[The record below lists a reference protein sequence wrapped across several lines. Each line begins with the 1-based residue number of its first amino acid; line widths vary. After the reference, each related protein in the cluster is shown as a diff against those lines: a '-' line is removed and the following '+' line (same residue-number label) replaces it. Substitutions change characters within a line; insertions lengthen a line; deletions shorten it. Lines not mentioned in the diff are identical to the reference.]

1 MPDVAPPLSAFPA
14 DLQAAYPTADLLWGI
29 LEASLTG
36 LALYTPLWDEAG
48 QVVDFRIDLLNLA
61 AQQILGQPARPRNTY
76 LELYPHTW
84 ASGVFAFH
92 RQAFDSGEPARFQA
106 NYQADGLDNYFRL
119 SAQRVG
125 QGLLVSFSDTA
136 DTDRSEVEVALRAS
150 QQQTQAARTQ
160 AEYQRNQFQAL
171 VDQAP
176 VALGFFEGPELRV
189 MAANQ
194 QLCTIWGH
202 PSDEVLQRPLLEA
215 LPELHGQGFDDLLRQ
230 VLATEVPVIGTETPA
245 QLLRNGQLTTTY
257 FDFVYK
263 PFYTAAGKVQGVINV
278 SVDVT
283 ARVVAR
289 QQLQAL
295 TDELL
300 AANQELE
307 RVTIS
312 VEAARAEAELQR
324 QQLHRV
330 LEQAPALICI
340 LQGPQHVF
348 QFANPPY
355 QALMGGR
362 PLLGKPI
369 AEALP
374 EVAAQ
379 GIFEPL
385 DQVYRSGESYYASE
399 QLTHIARPD
408 TSPPQLEPRYYNFVW
423 QARRDLGGAVDGI
436 MVFAHEV
443 TAQVQARQQV
453 ERAREEVQ
461 NLNEEL
467 AALNEELQASNE
479 EYLLANTALSEA
491 QQQLQALNQALEA
504 RVHERT
510 REVVAARAATEQQRL
525 RLEQLLTQAPA
536 GICMLVEP
544 ELVFEMVNPAYQ
556 ALFPGRALQGRPL
569 LEALPELTGQHVWH
583 TLQQVYQTGTTH
595 QEWGIHIPVATY
607 EGGPLEDFYFNYIQ
621 QARYDERGHIDGVV
635 VFVFDVTQQAR
646 AQQASEA
653 SAQQLRLITDALP
666 VLISYVDRAR
676 RYQFA
681 NEAYRAWFNQ
691 DPAALLGQPVWEVV
705 GEPAYAVTQ
714 DYMTRV
720 LAGERLAF
728 DALMPYPTGL
738 VKHIHTDYLPDVRQG
753 IVVGFYALV
762 TDVTEQVQAREKVL
776 ELNEALA
783 ALNEELQVSNEELSE
798 TNQQLTRTNIDLDN
812 FIYTASHDLKQPI
825 ANIEGLLL
833 ALQHELPPACRVG
846 EVPIMLHLMQ
856 EAVERFGRTIT
867 HLTDVS
873 RLQQAH
879 AQPATQVSLAR
890 VVQEVQLDLAPL
902 ITQTAAQVL
911 VAIPASVTLLFA
923 EKNLRSV
930 VYNLLSNALKYRHP
944 DRSPVVRLTYQA
956 AANYQILEVQDNG
969 LGLDPRQG
977 QDKLFAMFQ
986 RLHTHVEGTGLGLYM
1001 VKKIVENVGGRIE
1014 VQSELE
1020 QGSTFRVYFPR

>member
-1 MPDVAPPLSAFPA
+1 LRFFATTVLLGMLNSTPPLAAFPA
-14 DLQAAYPTADLLWGI
+14 DLQAAYPPADLLWGI

-36 LALYTPLWDEAG
+36 LALYSPLWDEAG
-48 QVVDFRIDLLNLA
+48 QIIDFRIDLLNPA
-61 AQQILGQPARPRNTY
+61 AQQMLGHPARPTGSY
-76 LELYPHTW
+76 LELYPHTR

-92 RQAFDSGEPARFQA
+92 QQAFESGEPARFQV
-106 NYQADGLDNYFRL
+106 NYQADGLDNYFQL
-119 SAQRVG
+119 SARRVG

-136 DTDRSEVEVALRAS
+136 DADRSEVEVALRAS
-150 QQQTQAARTQ
+150 QQQAQAARAR

-202 PSDEVLQRPLLEA
+202 PSDEVLHRPLLEA

-230 VLATEVPVIGTETPA
+230 VLATEVPVVGTETPA
-245 QLLRNGQLTTTY
+245 QLLRNEQLTTAY

-263 PFYTAAGKVQGVINV
+263 PFYTAAGTVQGVINV

-283 ARVVAR
+283 AQVVAR

-324 QQLHRV
+324 QQLHHV
-330 LEQAPALICI
+330 LEQAPAMICI
-340 LQGPQHVF
+340 FDGPQHTF
-348 QFANPPY
+348 QFVNPPY
-355 QALMGGR
+355 QALVGER
-362 PLLGKPI
+362 PLVGQPI
-369 AEALP
+369 AEAMP
-374 EVAAQ
+374 ELAGQ
-379 GIFEPL
+379 PIFSLL
-385 DQVYRSGESYYASE
+385 DEVYRTGQTFYASE
-399 QLTHIARPD
+399 MLVQLDHLNEGQRE
-408 TSPPQLEPRYYNFVW
+408 LEKRYYNFIY
-423 QARRDLGGAVDGI
+423 QARHDLAGAVDGI
-436 MVFAHEV
+436 LVFAYEV
-443 TAQVQARQQV
+443 TVQVQARQQV
-453 ERAREEVQ
+453 ERAREEVL

-467 AALNEELQASNE
+467 AALNEELQASND
-479 EYLLANTALSEA
+479 EYQLANTALSEA
-491 QQQLQALNQALEA
+491 QQQLYQLNQALEA

-510 REVVAARAATEQQRL
+510 HEVVAARAATEQQRL

-536 GICMLVEP
+536 GICMLVGP
-544 ELVFEMVNPAYQ
+544 TLVFELVNPVYQ
-556 ALFPGRALQGRPL
+556 ALFPGRALQSKPL
-569 LEALPELTGQHVWH
+569 LEALPELTDQPVWH

-607 EGGPLEDFYFNYIQ
+607 EGGPLQDFYFNYIQ

-635 VFVFDVTQQAR
+635 VFVFDVT
-646 AQQASEA
+646 
-653 SAQQLRLITDALP
+653 
-666 VLISYVDRAR
+666 
-676 RYQFA
+676 
-681 NEAYRAWFNQ
+681 
-691 DPAALLGQPVWEVV
+691 
-705 GEPAYAVTQ
+705 
-714 DYMTRV
+714 
-720 LAGERLAF
+720 
-728 DALMPYPTGL
+728 
-738 VKHIHTDYLPDVRQG
+738 
-753 IVVGFYALV
+753 
-762 TDVTEQVQAREKVL
+762 EQVQAREKVQ
-776 ELNEALA
+776 ELNAELA
-783 ALNEELQVSNEELSE
+783 AINEELQVSNEELSE
-798 TNQQLTRTNIDLDN
+798 TNQQLTRTNVDLDN

-825 ANIEGLLL
+825 TNIEGLLL
-833 ALQHELPPACRVG
+833 ALQHELPPAGRVG
-846 EVPIMLHLMQ
+846 EVPTMLHLMQ

-911 VAIPASVTLLFA
+911 VAIPTSITLLFA

-930 VYNLLSNALKYRHP
+930 VYNLLSNALKYRHL
-944 DRSPVVRLTYQA
+944 DRAPVVRLTYQA
-956 AANYQILEVQDNG
+956 EASYQVLEVQDNG
-969 LGLDPRQG
+969 LGLDLRQS

-986 RLHTHVEGTGLGLYM
+986 HLHTHVEGTGLGLYM
-1001 VKKIVENVGGRIE
+1001 VKKMVENVGGRIE

-1020 QGSTFRVYFPR
+1020 RGATFRVYFPR